1 MIKSIFIEKGEAPE
15 VVVVDGSLNG
25 YYELIDTNSVGF
37 YEVNISGVPLY
48 IVYDDNTVESGDA
61 IDTVRF
67 HDEEGNVI
75 GGIKGSV
82 IITRKVID
90 DGGEELCGSLGE
102 GDIDM
107 IMARIANNNH
117 KIFHLSVYAGEDPHS
132 TSARD

>member
-1 MIKSIFIEKGEAPE
+1 MINSIFIKKGESPE
-15 VVVVDGSLNG
+15 VVVVDGSLKG

-37 YEVNISGVPLY
+37 YEVNISGVPIY
-48 IVYDDNTVESGDA
+48 IVYDDNTIESGDA
-61 IDTVRF
+61 IDTVLF
-67 HDEEGNVI
+67 HDEDGNVI

-102 GDIDM
+102 DDIDM

-117 KIFHLSVYAGEDPHS
+117 KIFHLPVYAGEDPHS
-132 TSARD
+132 TSVRG